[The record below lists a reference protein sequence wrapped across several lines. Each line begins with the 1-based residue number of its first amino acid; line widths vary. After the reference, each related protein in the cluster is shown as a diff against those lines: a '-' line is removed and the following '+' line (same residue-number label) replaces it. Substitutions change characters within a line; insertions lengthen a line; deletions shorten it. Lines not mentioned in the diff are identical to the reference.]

1 MKALLHLWK
10 AFVYSLQGVRKTF
23 YDEIA
28 FRIEL
33 AVAVI
38 LIPAAL
44 LLPVS
49 LIVRI
54 LLIVYVHLVLIIE
67 LLNTAV
73 EAALNKIS
81 TEQHTLCQSKGFMEH
96 SGFNGFQKYRSCMKD
111 SLV

>member
-1 MKALLHLWK
+1 M
-10 AFVYSLQGVRKTF
+10 QGVRNTF

-44 LLPVS
+44 LLPGS

-54 LLIVYVHLVLIIE
+54 LLIGSVLLVLIIE

-73 EAALNKIS
+73 ETVVNRIS
-81 TEQHTLCQSKGFMEH
+81 REQHALSNIANYAGISMILMAFINLEFVWRIVFLT
-96 SGFNGFQKYRSCMKD
+96 
-111 SLV
+111 

>member
-1 MKALLHLWK
+1 METLLLLWK
-10 AFVYSLQGVRKTF
+10 AFEYSLQGVKKTF

-54 LLIVYVHLVLIIE
+54 LLIGSVLLVLIIE

-73 EAALNKIS
+73 ER
-81 TEQHTLCQSKGFMEH
+81 F
-96 SGFNGFQKYRSCMKD
+96 RSAMFLMAFIN
-111 SLV
+111 LVIVWLIVFLP